1 LLLSGAEVL
10 VAQFREE
17 ERPVVRAVSFQGNR
31 AIDDLTLRISIATS
45 QSSFVARHWATRWL
59 GIGERRYFDQTE
71 FRRDVLRV
79 ILLYRQSGY
88 PRVHVDTIVRR
99 SGGAVSVKFLITEG
113 PPVRVRSLTVT
124 GTEGIVAPRALIR
137 DLPIAAGDPFNRFRF
152 DAAADTIRNALR
164 NRGYPFVEVF
174 RRYDVNEDSLVADL
188 AFDVVPGPRAVIERV
203 IVEGTQQVGE
213 EVVRRMIPLRAGALY
228 RQSALYETQ
237 RDLYRLGLFNYANV
251 TLVDSL
257 PAGPRDTTVT
267 VKVQVAEGALH
278 RLRLGAGYGTVDC
291 FRILGAWTAHDV
303 LGGGRVL
310 DLSARASKIGVGS
323 PFAADL
329 QNTPLCGALKRD
341 EGTER
346 LNLNYNVT
354 ASVREP
360 YFFSRRMRA
369 VLSLSAERHSE
380 VQAFVREAVGGTFS
394 LTRETRW
401 DIPVT
406 LSYSLSYG
414 RTLAEPAIFCSFLLV
429 CAVEDTLLFAE
440 RRLQGTLSAALVRD
454 RSNSVLEPTRGN
466 VLSAQLRYASR
477 TIGSDELI
485 QFTKASVEFAS
496 YHSLT
501 RRTVFAWRVRAGTIV
516 SPKVLVGGQ
525 EVRIVP
531 PAERFYG
538 GGPNS
543 VRGFPQNLLGPVVY
557 VVDTTRERTALVR
570 DSHTGGEI
578 TVAGFDT
585 LTAPTGGNQLFF
597 ANAELRFPLPL
608 FSGRLGGALFVDGG
622 QVVERDEARG
632 ERILS
637 LRDFRV
643 TPGAGV
649 RIATPLGPVR
659 LDLAYNP
666 YGPQVG
672 RLYRPEGRKLEKVYD
687 QYPLPEAPVK
697 LGFLDRL
704 RIHLAVGHPF

>member
-1 LLLSGAEVL
+1 M
-10 VAQFREE
+10 
-17 ERPVVRAVSFQGNR
+17 SFEGNR
-31 AIDDLTLRISIATS
+31 AIDDFSLRISIATS

-59 GIGERRYFDQTE
+59 GIGEKRYFDETE
-71 FRRDVLRV
+71 FRRDVLRL

-88 PRVHVDTIVRR
+88 PRVHVDTLVRR
-99 SGGAVSVKFLITEG
+99 SDRAVSVKFLITEG
-113 PPVRVRSLTVT
+113 PAVRVRSIAVT
-124 GTEGIVAPRALIR
+124 GTEEIVAPRDLIR
-137 DLPIAAGDPFNRFRF
+137 DLPLAVGDPFNRFRF
-152 DAAADTIRNALR
+152 EAAADTIRNALR

-174 RRYDVNEDSLVADL
+174 RRYEVNEDSLVADL
-188 AFDVVPGPRAVIERV
+188 AFGVEPGPRAVIERV
-203 IVEGTQQVGE
+203 IVEGTQQVSE
-213 EVVRRMIPLRAGALY
+213 EVVRRMISLRQGALY

-257 PAGPRDTTVT
+257 PTGPGDTMVT
-267 VKVQVAEGALH
+267 VRVQVAEGALH

-291 FRILGAWTAHDV
+291 FRVLGTWTAHGL

-323 PFAADL
+323 PLEADL
-329 QNTPLCGALKRD
+329 QNTFLCRALKRD
-341 EGTER
+341 EGSER
-346 LNLNYNVT
+346 LKLNYNLI

-360 YFFSRRMRA
+360 HFLSRRMRA

-380 VQAFVREAVGGTFS
+380 VRAFVREAVGGTFS
-394 LTRETRW
+394 VTRETRW

-414 RTLAEPAIFCSFLLV
+414 RTLAEPAIFCAFLLV

-440 RRLQGTLSAALVRD
+440 RRLQSTVSAALVRD

-466 VLSAQLRYASR
+466 VLSAQLSYASR

-485 QFTKASVEFAS
+485 QFTKGSVEFAS
-496 YHSLT
+496 YHSLA
-501 RRTVFAWRVRAGTIV
+501 RRTVFAWRLRAGTIV

-543 VRGFPQNLLGPVVY
+543 VRGFSQNLLGPLLY
-557 VVDTTRERTALVR
+557 VVDTTRERTAVVR
-570 DSHTGGEI
+570 DPQTGQEM
-578 TVAGFDT
+578 TVTGFDT

-608 FSGRLGGALFVDGG
+608 FSGRVGGALFIDAG

-637 LRDFRV
+637 LRDFRI
-643 TPGAGV
+643 TPGGGV

-666 YGPQVG
+666 YGPTVG
-672 RLYRPEGRKLEKVYD
+672 KLYRPKGQQLEKVYD
-687 QYPLPEAPVK
+687 QYPRPGDPVK
-697 LGFLDRL
+697 LGLFDRL
-704 RIHLAVGHPF
+704 RIHLAVGQPF

>member
-1 LLLSGAEVL
+1 M
-10 VAQFREE
+10 
-17 ERPVVRAVSFQGNR
+17 
-31 AIDDLTLRISIATS
+31 
-45 QSSFVARHWATRWL
+45 ARHWATRWL
-59 GIGERRYFDQTE
+59 GIGEKRYFDQTE
-71 FRRDVLRV
+71 FRRDVLRL

-88 PRVHVDTIVRR
+88 PRVHVDTMVRR
-99 SGGAVSVKFLITEG
+99 GSGAVSVRFLITEG
-113 PPVRVRSLTVT
+113 PSVRVRSLAVT
-124 GTEGIVAPRALIR
+124 GTEGIVSPRDLIR
-137 DLPIAAGDPFNRFRF
+137 DLPLAVNDPFNRFRF
-152 DAAADTIRNALR
+152 EAAADTIRNALR

-188 AFDVVPGPRAVIERV
+188 AFEVEPGPRAVIGRV
-203 IVEGTQQVGE
+203 MVEGTQQVDE
-213 EVVRRMIPLRAGALY
+213 EVVRRMIPLRVGELY
-228 RQSALYETQ
+228 RQSALRETQ
-237 RDLYRLGLFNYANV
+237 RDLYRLGLFNYASV

-257 PAGPRDTTVT
+257 PAGPGDTTVT
-267 VKVQVAEGALH
+267 VRVQVAEGALH

-291 FRILGAWTAHDV
+291 FRVLGTWTAHDL

-310 DLSARASKIGVGS
+310 DLGARASKIGVGS
-323 PFAADL
+323 PLEADL
-329 QNTPLCGALKRD
+329 HRTFLCGALKRD
-341 EGTER
+341 EGSER
-346 LNLNYNVT
+346 LNLNYNLTV
-354 ASVREP
+354 SVREP
-360 YFFSRRMRA
+360 YFFSRRVRA

-380 VQAFVREAVGGTFS
+380 VGAFVREAVGGTFS

-401 DIPVT
+401 DIPIT

-414 RTLAEPAIFCSFLLV
+414 RTLAEPATFCAFLLV

-440 RRLQGTLSAALVRD
+440 RRLQSTLSAALVRD

-466 VLSAQLRYASR
+466 VLSAQLSHASR

-485 QFTKASVEFAS
+485 QFTKGSVEFAS
-496 YHSLT
+496 YHYLA

-543 VRGFPQNLLGPVVY
+543 VRGFSQNLLGPVVY
-557 VVDTTRERTALVR
+557 VVDTTSERTAIVR
-570 DSHTGGEI
+570 DPQTGRET

-608 FSGRLGGALFVDGG
+608 FSGRLGGALFVDAG
-622 QVVERDEARG
+622 QVVERDEVRG

-637 LRDFRV
+637 LRDFRI

-666 YGPQVG
+666 YGPTVG
-672 RLYRPEGRKLEKVYD
+672 RLYRPEGQQLKKIYD
-687 QYPLPEAPVK
+687 EYPPPGDRVK
-697 LGFLDRL
+697 LGLLRRL
-704 RIHLAVGHPF
+704 RVHLAVGQPF

>member
-1 LLLSGAEVL
+1 
-10 VAQFREE
+10 
-17 ERPVVRAVSFQGNR
+17 VSFHGNR
-31 AIDDLTLRISIATS
+31 AIDDFSLRMSIATS
-45 QSSFVARHWATRWL
+45 QSSFMARHWATRWL
-59 GIGERRYFDQTE
+59 GLGEKRYFEETE
-71 FRRDVLRV
+71 LRRDVLRV
-79 ILLYRQSGY
+79 TLLYRQSGY

-99 SGGAVSVKFLITEG
+99 EGGAISVKFSITEG
-113 PPVRVRSLTVT
+113 PPIRVRSLVVS
-124 GTEGIVAPRALIR
+124 GTEGIVAPRDLVR
-137 DLPIAAGDPFNRFRF
+137 DLPIAVGDPFNRFRF
-152 DAAADTIRNALR
+152 EAAADTIRNALR

-174 RRYDVNEDSLVADL
+174 RRYEVNEDSLVADL
-188 AFDVVPGPRAVIERV
+188 AFDVEPGPRAVIERV
-203 IVEGTQQVGE
+203 VVEGTRQIDE
-213 EVVRRMIPLRAGALY
+213 EVVRRMISLRAGAVY

-237 RDLYRLGLFNYANV
+237 RDLYRFGLFNYASV

-257 PAGPRDTTVT
+257 PAGPGDTTVT
-267 VKVQVAEGALH
+267 VRVQVSEGALR

-291 FRILGAWTAHDV
+291 FRVLGAWTAHDV

-310 DLSARASKIGVGS
+310 ELSVRASKIGVGS
-323 PFAADL
+323 PFEADL

-346 LNLNYNVT
+346 LNLNYNLI

-369 VLSLSAERHSE
+369 ILALSAERHSE

-394 LTRETRW
+394 VNRETHW
-401 DIPVT
+401 NVPIT

-414 RTLAEPAIFCSFLLV
+414 RTLAEPAIFCAFLLV
-429 CAVEDTLLFAE
+429 CAVEDTVLFAE
-440 RRLQGTLSAALVRD
+440 KRLQSTVGAALLRD

-466 VLSAQLRYASR
+466 VLSAQLRYASS
-477 TIGSDELI
+477 TIGSDRLI
-485 QFTKASVEFAS
+485 QFTKGTVEFAS

-501 RRTVFAWRVRAGTIV
+501 RRTVFAWRLRAGMIV
-516 SPKVLVGGQ
+516 SPRVSVGGK
-525 EVRIVP
+525 EARIVP

-543 VRGFPQNLLGPVVY
+543 VRGYSQNLLGPVVY
-557 VVDTTRERTALVR
+557 VVDTT
-570 DSHTGGEI
+570 S
-578 TVAGFDT
+578 FDT
-585 LTAPTGGNQLFF
+585 LAAPTGGNQLFF
-597 ANAELRFPLPL
+597 GNAELRFPLPL
-608 FSGRLGGALFVDGG
+608 FSGRLGGAIFLDVG

-632 ERILS
+632 EKILS
-637 LRDFRV
+637 LRDFRA

-666 YGPQVG
+666 YGPAVG
-672 RLYRPEGRKLEKVYD
+672 RLYRPQGRQLEKIYD
-687 QYPLPEAPVK
+687 QYPRPGDPMR

-704 RIHLAVGHPF
+704 RIHLAVGQPF